1 MRDVASLTSPALV
14 PIFLQ
19 DILVAV
25 NILVKAVLILVCI
38 YDLICI
44 CILYFVLYTKDNEEI
59 HSNFFLF
66 ALFSICITI

>member
-19 DILVAV
+19 DISVAV
-25 NILVKAVLILVCI
+25 NILVKAVLIFVCI

-44 CILYFVLYTKDNEEI
+44 CILYCILFVMKKYILISSLLCSPFVSRSK
-59 HSNFFLF
+59 
-66 ALFSICITI
+66 